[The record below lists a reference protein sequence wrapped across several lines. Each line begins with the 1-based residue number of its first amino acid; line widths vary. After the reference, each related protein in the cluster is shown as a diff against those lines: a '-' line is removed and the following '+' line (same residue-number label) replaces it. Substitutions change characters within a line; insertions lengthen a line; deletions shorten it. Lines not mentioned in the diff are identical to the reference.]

1 MNESDLA
8 GPLIRV
14 VAGGLG
20 LSQSVTDLVMGL
32 DMQF

>member
-14 VAGGLG
+14 VAG